1 MSVSV
6 PVLLLSVG
14 VPVLAVLFQVFFGT
28 GVFIQ
33 KGKHD
38 NCPSLIGYHELFPL
52 LIDDGHETGL
62 KDDSNCSIQWN
73 NKDHIREKFRD
84 RIQKGEKQ
92 IFRLRVP
99 VILGGTTHHVT
110 VVWVTAENQYLLFFP
125 QNFQTLSL
133 GTTVIISENLRHN
146 HISYT
151 CPVNCSRCGLGR
163 RELAELLL
171 ELTANETQYKWKYL
185 CIPDSYGTEDILDEY
200 PESSSDLYSLNSRYL
215 ALPDLLYYFYF
226 FKTFFARRP
235 FLGIP
240 AYKEDFPNY
249 YCYDNTGQC
258 VVKEFLM
265 KYYIL
270 VYTAVGVWL
279 YCPLLVYYLPSSE
292 SVKRGGGGGG
302 GKRMLPTHK
311 SPVYYTHCIQC
322 MLGYHLTESSEGAWW
337 KIRLRRFLFLI
348 LFFSVSFRFFILSQ
362 FRLFSWALFLL
373 MSIGIL
379 IPLHISKSIQTE
391 KPRCFPLFPDSPY
404 PVDMIK
410 WSEAKD
416 RSIEFQRLAYVMQE
430 RIWLAFHCKFWKF
443 IVSNSF
449 SCFIDCMKGS
459 GRVNVIFICE
469 ACISFLYGAVILLAA
484 FLIVVTYFLVPILF
498 FTKEMLMGII
508 VGSNDYYNDKH
519 HTTFSF
525 LASAFHCLVMSLFL
539 VYGLIVMLALSQL
552 LNEVAMFTYIG
563 AILTPTMALE
573 YVVLAVAVV
582 TMVVTMVKEL
592 HKGYDEILKETKN
605 VLEEEKSRKSLDKE
619 AKDKNLNLNL
629 KKDDGGVHVIKE
641 GSATPHC
648 SLLEFDTCSSL
659 VSKELFDYIV
669 EQYQPLK
676 RQIILIVIKLL
687 LTIYF
692 IGIAMWIKNVF
703 HIERKVKD
711 IFSLASHFAVIFL
724 PSLIE
729 FLSYRGK
736 FGKNAEILRK
746 REVYSVTVGY
756 LEFLSSEI

>member
-28 GVFIQ
+28 GIFIQ

-52 LIDDGHETGL
+52 LIDDGQETGL
-62 KDDSNCSIQWN
+62 NDDSNCSIQWH
-73 NKDHIREKFRD
+73 NKDHIRDKFRD

-99 VILGGTTHHVT
+99 VVLGGTAHHVT

-163 RELAELLL
+163 RELAELLS

-215 ALPDLLYYFYF
+215 TLPDLLYYFYF
-226 FKTFFARRP
+226 FKTFFVRRP

-302 GKRMLPTHK
+302 KRMLPTHK

-348 LFFSVSFRFFILSQ
+348 LFFSVSFRLFILSQ
-362 FRLFSWALFLL
+362 FRLFSWALLLL

-391 KPRCFPLFPDSPY
+391 KPHCFPLFPDSPY
-404 PVDMIK
+404 PEGMIK

-430 RIWLAFHCKFWKF
+430 RIWLAVHCKFWKF
-443 IVSNSF
+443 IVTNSF
-449 SCFIDCMKGS
+449 SSFIDCMKGS
-459 GRVNVIFICE
+459 GMINVIFIC
-469 ACISFLYGAVILLAA
+469 ISFLHGAVILLAA
-484 FLIVVTYFLVPILF
+484 FLIVVTHFLVPILF
-498 FTKEMLMGII
+498 FTKEMLIGII
-508 VGSNDYYNDKH
+508 VGSKDYYNDKH
-519 HTTFSF
+519 RTTFSF

-539 VYGLIVMLALSQL
+539 LYGLIVMLALSQF

-563 AILTPTMALE
+563 AILTPTMALK
-573 YVVLAVAVV
+573 YVVLASAVV
-582 TMVVTMVKEL
+582 TMVVTMVREL
-592 HKGYDEILKETKN
+592 HKSYDEILKVTKN
-605 VLEEEKSRKSLDKE
+605 VLEEEKSRESLDKE

-629 KKDDGGVHVIKE
+629 KKDDKGVHVFKE

-648 SLLEFDTCSSL
+648 SLLEFDTYSSL

-756 LEFLSSEI
+756 LEFLSSKI